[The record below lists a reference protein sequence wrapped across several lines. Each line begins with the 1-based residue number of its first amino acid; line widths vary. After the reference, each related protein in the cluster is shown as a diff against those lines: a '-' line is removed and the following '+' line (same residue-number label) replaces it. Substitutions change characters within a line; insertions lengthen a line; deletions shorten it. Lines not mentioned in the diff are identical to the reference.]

1 MIFTATAQRAM
12 GAMPGPSRKS
22 PVGDPGSAGLTP
34 LRAAALACVDGGAE
48 TGGFTLLEVLV
59 ALTILGLSLSVLL
72 AIFSQTLSR
81 EGARDRAFEAR
92 ALARSLI
99 AEARAAPTIIA
110 GARRGTSPSGLTW
123 QMVVAPYPSGDDW
136 TAPGPHAARLRAT
149 VTWAGMS
156 SAQSLSLATLR
167 LVPREQA
174 Q

>member
-1 MIFTATAQRAM
+1 
-12 GAMPGPSRKS
+12 MPGPSRKS

-99 AEARAAPTIIA
+99 AEARAAPTLTA

-123 QMVVAPYPSGDDW
+123 RVVATPYPPGDDW
-136 TAPGPHAARLRAT
+136 TARGLHAAKLRVS
-149 VTWAGMS
+149 VTWPGA
-156 SAQSLSLATLR
+156 SAAQVYTITTLR
-167 LVPREQA
+167 LVPREQSP
-174 Q
+174 